1 MNRRLFLTKI
11 AAAVGALAATNV
23 MAQRGA
29 MDHSSSGHGMDHGQ
43 MQGHDMPNGGMS
55 SHMGASKLLPESA
68 LPQGNPLPA
77 LPKLA
82 NRSGKGGVFT
92 ASLTAKPVSVELAD
106 GLMTEFWAYNGQI
119 PGPAIEVFEGDTV
132 EITFKNELPQPTTL
146 HWHGLPVPPD
156 QDGNPQD
163 EVAPGASRTYRFTL
177 PQGSAGTYWYH
188 PHGHNTVAEQ
198 AFRGLAGAFIVKPK
212 QDGLSHI
219 PVQDWLISD
228 LKLNADG
235 KIADNS
241 MMDWMNGREGQF
253 VLINGALRP
262 QMSLNGATRARLWNA
277 CSGRYL
283 NLALSDAD
291 VYVIGTDGGL
301 IERPHKVDALLLT
314 PGERAEV
321 LIVPTN
327 TGQQNLR
334 SLSYDRG
341 KMGCSGV
348 EGERIL
354 AAVSMTQGNMPT
366 LPNPLRTLPVLG
378 QPTATKTLE
387 YTETMEMG
395 KGMPGMNFLI
405 NGKKHDLN
413 RIDLTSRVNEVE
425 EWEIFNNSHM
435 DHNFHLHGT
444 QFTVVDYRL
453 NDQVRKPDYVGHK
466 DTVNL
471 KPYER
476 VRIRMAQHH
485 KGIRM
490 YHCHILEHETLGMM
504 GQLEVV

>member
-23 MAQRGA
+23 LAQRETMG
-29 MDHSSSGHGMDHGQ
+29 HSSNGHGMDHGQ
-43 MQGHDMPNGGMS
+43 MSGHGMS
-55 SHMGASKLLPESA
+55 NSSASGHMGSSHLLPESA
-68 LPQGNPLPA
+68 LPQGNTLPA

-82 NRSGKGGVFT
+82 NVSGTAGTFT
-92 ASLTAKPVSVELAD
+92 GNLTAKPISVELAH

-132 EITFKNELPQPTTL
+132 DITFKNELPQPTTL

-163 EVAPGASRTYRFTL
+163 EVMPGATRTYRFTL
-177 PQGSAGTYWYH
+177 PEDCAGTYWYH

-212 QDGLSHI
+212 QDRLSHI
-219 PVQDWLISD
+219 PVQDWLLSD
-228 LKLNADG
+228 LKLDADG

-262 QMSLNGATRARLWNA
+262 QITLNGATRARIWNA

-283 NLALSDAD
+283 NLALNEAN

-301 IERPHKVDALLLT
+301 IEQPHRVDALLLS

-321 LIVPTN
+321 LIVPTK
-327 TGQQNLR
+327 TGQQSLQ

-348 EGERIL
+348 EGFARW
-354 AAVSMTQGNMPT
+354 Q
-366 LPNPLRTLPVLG
+366 PL
-378 QPTATKTLE
+378 Q
-387 YTETMEMG
+387 
-395 KGMPGMNFLI
+395 
-405 NGKKHDLN
+405 
-413 RIDLTSRVNEVE
+413 
-425 EWEIFNNSHM
+425 
-435 DHNFHLHGT
+435 
-444 QFTVVDYRL
+444 
-453 NDQVRKPDYVGHK
+453 
-466 DTVNL
+466 
-471 KPYER
+471 
-476 VRIRMAQHH
+476 
-485 KGIRM
+485 
-490 YHCHILEHETLGMM
+490 
-504 GQLEVV
+504 